1 MLNVKY
7 GIMGQEGRETFPVP
21 NPHAYGNGW
30 FVKDVRYVANADEEI
45 LGLHQVNPKETALVA
60 EKYKD
65 VLGGTEGRQ
74 PVDSLST
81 VKLTA
86 YDANALTYEVNSPN
100 GGVVVFSEIYY
111 PGWQATVDGQPVEI
125 ACADYILRDNK
136 RCINVFV
143 HADIEER
150 VKTVMNR
157 QHISEQEARELIR
170 KMDKTRPNYYNFY
183 SDKEWGV
190 ASY

>member
-1 MLNVKY
+1 MIEEHIAPEMGRFARAAAATQGDLTRVDGDTIFPVLNMLNVKY

-81 VKLTA
+81 VKL
-86 YDANALTYEVNSPN
+86 D
-100 GGVVVFSEIYY
+100 
-111 PGWQATVDGQPVEI
+111 
-125 ACADYILRDNK
+125 CLR
-136 RCINVFV
+136 C
-143 HADIEER
+143 
-150 VKTVMNR
+150 
-157 QHISEQEARELIR
+157 
-170 KMDKTRPNYYNFY
+170 
-183 SDKEWGV
+183 
-190 ASY
+190 

>member
-1 MLNVKY
+1 
-7 GIMGQEGRETFPVP
+7 MGQEGRETFPVP

-74 PVDSLST
+74 PIDSLST

-86 YDANALTYEVNSPN
+86 YDATALTYEV
-100 GGVVVFSEIYY
+100 V
-111 PGWQATVDGQPVEI
+111 TVDGSI
-125 ACADYILRDNK
+125 AKFKPCR
-136 RCINVFV
+136 
-143 HADIEER
+143 
-150 VKTVMNR
+150 
-157 QHISEQEARELIR
+157 
-170 KMDKTRPNYYNFY
+170 
-183 SDKEWGV
+183 G
-190 ASY
+190 

>member
-1 MLNVKY
+1 
-7 GIMGQEGRETFPVP
+7 MGQEGGETFPVP

-45 LGLHQVNPKETALVA
+45 LGLHQVNPKESALVA

-125 ACADYILRDNK
+125 ACADYILRAIKVGPGKHTVDFK
-136 RCINVFV
+136 FDPKSLHVTETVANVSLVILMLVFLGLAGCAIV
-143 HADIEER
+143 R
-150 VKTVMNR
+150 NR
-157 QHISEQEARELIR
+157 RREHR
-170 KMDKTRPNYYNFY
+170 
-183 SDKEWGV
+183 EV
-190 ASY
+190 